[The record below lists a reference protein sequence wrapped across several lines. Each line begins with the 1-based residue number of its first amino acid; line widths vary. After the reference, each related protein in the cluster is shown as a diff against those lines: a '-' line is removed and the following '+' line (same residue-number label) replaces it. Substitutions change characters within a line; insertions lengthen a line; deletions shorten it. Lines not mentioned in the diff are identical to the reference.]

1 MAVTID
7 DPVPQTAAKR
17 SIGRLLLLPLGLVV
31 GGVAAAALWLVTA
44 AFLAPI
50 GRAPEMALETALD
63 VDGHMLRW
71 VVAIGLCAGTGF
83 LAVVVMARRM
93 QREIGQSA
101 SADALFED
109 VAHAG
114 AAFIWQADPAGR
126 LTSLSDGFERCSGRP
141 RSTAIGLGWEEVPGV
156 GLAEPARRTVSM
168 AVASARAFRDI
179 EAALIAPDGKSR
191 HIRLI
196 GRPFFDAD
204 DRLEGYRGAGI
215 DISDVVETRERLEFV
230 DRHDCLTGLLNRLG
244 AIRALAAF
252 LGRGRQGGE
261 RPVLMVID
269 IDRFRGINEAF
280 GAAAGDTVIQQVAER
295 IRVCARDG
303 DVLGRLS
310 ADEFMLLR
318 PGALPFDTLAD
329 LTSRLERT
337 LEDRFSVAEETLKV
351 TCHIGVYE
359 IGSDDRDV
367 ETCLRRAQL
376 AVTRARQD
384 GRFTRL
390 FMDGMDL
397 EAESIR
403 RLEEELRHAISGN
416 RLALV
421 YQPQLD
427 LKSGRYVG
435 AEALMRWHHREHGFV
450 SPARFIPLAERTGIV
465 VELSRWALRQ
475 ACMDSRRL
483 GDFRIAVNLSPID
496 LAAPD
501 CVEHLE
507 ALLRETEMDP
517 GRLEL
522 EITEGV
528 LIEDTEGTLDVL
540 LRLKRLGLRIALDDF
555 GTGYAGLGYLQIFP
569 FDKLKID
576 QSFIR
581 RIARSGHAAS
591 IVRSVVA
598 LAHDLDLTVCAEGV
612 ETKDQ
617 LQLLLAEGCDV
628 VQGFFS
634 GQPMPAKQ
642 LQQLVERQSTIV
654 AEAGIGAAVG
664 ADAAP
669 AVRSILGPATGDHPV
684 FAGSPP
690 AVSAAASGD
699 FLSNR

>member
-7 DPVPQTAAKR
+7 DAAPPTRSKR
-17 SIGRLLLLPLGLVV
+17 PMGRLLLLPLLLIV
-31 GGVAAAALWLVTA
+31 GGVAAAAVWMVAAGLLFPGITGPAASLTA
-44 AFLAPI
+44 EPQAP
-50 GRAPEMALETALD
+50 RQL
-63 VDGHMLRW
+63 LRW
-71 VVAIGLCAGTGF
+71 GIAIGICAASAL
-83 LAVVVMARRM
+83 LALVIMARHM
-93 QREIGQSA
+93 QRELGQSA

-114 AAFIWQADPAGR
+114 ADFIWQADATGR
-126 LTSLSDGFERCSGRP
+126 LSSLSDGFERCSSRP
-141 RSTAIGLGWEEVPGV
+141 RSIAIGQRWDAVPGV
-156 GLAEPARRTVSM
+156 DLTEPARRALGM
-168 AVASARAFRDI
+168 AIAAARAFRDI
-179 EAALIAPDGKSR
+179 EATLIAPDGKSR

-196 GRPFFDAD
+196 GRPFFGAEQ
-204 DRLEGYRGAGI
+204 RLEGYRGAAI

-230 DRHDCLTGLLNRLG
+230 DRHDQLTGLLNRFG
-244 AIRALAAF
+244 AMRALAGF
-252 LGRGRQGGE
+252 LGRGRQASE

-269 IDRFRGINEAF
+269 IDRFRSINEAF
-280 GAAAGDTVIQQVAER
+280 GAAAGDMVIQQVAER
-295 IRVCARDG
+295 IRVCSRDG
-303 DVLGRLS
+303 DIVGRLS

-318 PGALPFDTLAD
+318 PSALPFDCLAD
-329 LTSRLERT
+329 LTARLERT
-337 LEDRFSVAEETLKV
+337 LDDRFSVADETIKV
-351 TCHIGVYE
+351 SCRLGVYE
-359 IGSDDRDV
+359 IAADDRDL

-376 AVTRARQD
+376 AVSRARQD
-384 GRFTRL
+384 GRSMRL

-397 EAESIR
+397 EAESLR
-403 RLEEELRHAISGN
+403 RLEEELRYAIANN

-450 SPARFIPLAERTGIV
+450 SPARFIPLAERTGLV

-475 ACMDSRRL
+475 ACLDSRRL
-483 GDFRIAVNLSPID
+483 GRFRIAVNLSPID

-501 CVEHLE
+501 CVEFVE
-507 ALLRETEMDP
+507 RLLGETEVDP

-581 RIARSGHAAS
+581 RIARSRHAAS

-598 LAHDLDLTVCAEGV
+598 LAHELDLVVCAEGV

-642 LQQLVERQSTIV
+642 LQQLVQRQSSVV
-654 AEAGIGAAVG
+654 AEPRAGSVVPPLVAAV
-664 ADAAP
+664 ADTVEASGHTPAAAP
-669 AVRSILGPATGDHPV
+669 PAIKIVRYAD
-684 FAGSPP
+684 
-690 AVSAAASGD
+690 
-699 FLSNR
+699 

>member
-7 DPVPQTAAKR
+7 DAAPQTSGKR
-17 SIGRLLLLPLGLVV
+17 PIGHLLLLPLGLIV
-31 GGVAAAALWLVTA
+31 GGVAAAALWLVSA
-44 AFLAPI
+44 ALLGPAGLAP
-50 GRAPEMALETALD
+50 GAAVSGQPAATGD
-63 VDGHMLRW
+63 TLRW
-71 VVAIGLCAGTGF
+71 VVAICLCAGSGL
-83 LAVVVMARRM
+83 LAVVVMARHM

-101 SADALFED
+101 SVDALFED
-109 VAHAG
+109 VAYAG
-114 AAFIWQADPAGR
+114 AAFIWQADAAGR
-126 LTSLSDGFERCSGRP
+126 LTSLSDGFERCSGHP
-141 RSTAIGLGWEEVPGV
+141 RGAAIGHRWEEVAGAE
-156 GLAEPARRTVSM
+156 LAESARRAVSM
-168 AVASARAFRDI
+168 AIASARAFRDI
-179 EAALIAPDGKSR
+179 EVALIAPDNESR

-196 GRPFFDAD
+196 ARPFFDAKG
-204 DRLEGYRGAGI
+204 RLEGYRGAGI

-230 DRHDCLTGLLNRLG
+230 DRHDRLTGLLNRSG
-244 AIRALAAF
+244 AMRAVAAF
-252 LGRGRQGGE
+252 LGHGRQASE
-261 RPVLMVID
+261 RPLLMVID

-280 GAAAGDTVIQQVAER
+280 GSAAGDMVIQQVAER
-295 IRVCARDG
+295 VRVCAREG

-318 PGALPFDTLAD
+318 SSALPFDSLAD

-337 LEDRFSVAEETLKV
+337 LGEPYSVAETTLKIS
-351 TCHIGVYE
+351 CHLGVYE
-359 IGSDDRDV
+359 IASNDRDG
-367 ETCLRRAQL
+367 EACLRRAQL
-376 AVTRARQD
+376 AVSRARQD

-403 RLEEELRHAISGN
+403 RLEEELRDAISTN

-427 LKSGRYVG
+427 LKSGRYIG

-450 SPARFIPLAERTGIV
+450 SPARFIPLAERTGLV

-475 ACMDSRRL
+475 ACFDGRRL

-501 CVEHLE
+501 CVEYVQQ
-507 ALLRETEMDP
+507 LLIETELDP

-598 LAHDLDLTVCAEGV
+598 LAHELDLCVCAEGV

-617 LQLLLAEGCDV
+617 LQLLLAEGCDI
-628 VQGFFS
+628 VQGYFS
-634 GQPMPAKQ
+634 GQPMPARQ
-642 LQQLVERQSTIV
+642 LRQLIERQAALV
-654 AEAGIGAAVG
+654 AETGPDGAVTAF
-664 ADAAP
+664 
-669 AVRSILGPATGDHPV
+669 ATALPEGE
-684 FAGSPP
+684 
-690 AVSAAASGD
+690 
-699 FLSNR
+699 